1 MSNPHHPPAPDAV
14 SATAT
19 ALLETFIPG
28 YSILARI
35 LLTYLQVDLSIY
47 IPYLLAYTVLAA
59 TIRYFYSRLRRCDD
73 EVYDYLMYWLARQEF
88 MGRTRRFVVGTRNY
102 RPLGHRD
109 DPGG

>member
-1 MSNPHHPPAPDAV
+1 MASANSNTGRLRLGNSTMSNPHHLPASDAV

-35 LLTYLQVDLSIY
+35 LLTYLQIDLSIY

-59 TIRYFYSRLRRCDD
+59 TIRYFYSRLCR
-73 EVYDYLMYWLARQEF
+73 
-88 MGRTRRFVVGTRNY
+88 
-102 RPLGHRD
+102 
-109 DPGG
+109 